1 MTFRV
6 IFQDCAL
13 CGVDDMLCFA
23 FSSNPFQCKISSACT
38 TLLKLKVHHESCKT
52 HLQIAGNAVF
62 QSGKRRLPS
71 CLAFSITSFN
81 FIDFISSTLKSNL
94 FKFEIIAKRIKF
106 PKDLI
111 HSVIHKITIILNVVN
126 FLNFC
131 TFS

>member
-1 MTFRV
+1 
-6 IFQDCAL
+6 
-13 CGVDDMLCFA
+13 MLCFA
-23 FSSNPFQCKISSACT
+23 FNSPATHSNAKFVEAQACT
-38 TLLKLKVHHESCKT
+38 TTHTTLLKVHHESCKT